1 VKLPLLLGLLTVA
14 TAAVAPAVAE
24 APAPA
29 RPPERAA
36 VLKAARARMA
46 AARYC
51 AFLTLGA
58 DGRIQA
64 REVDPFPPE
73 DDLTVW
79 VGTKRATR
87 KVGEAQRDPRV
98 TLYYADP
105 AGQGY
110 VTLQGLAQ
118 LLDDPASKAR
128 WWKDEWKAFYE
139 GGRDS
144 PDYVL
149 LRVRPLRL
157 EIVSYPDQLVG
168 DPKTWRPVTLDF

>member
-1 VKLPLLLGLLTVA
+1 MKLPLLLGLLAVA

-87 KVGEAQRDPRV
+87 KVAEAQRDPRV